1 MNRMFN
7 EKLKKSVAAGLVC
20 ILTVFSLSACVSG
33 RENIPV
39 VTFDGSKL
47 AINGKVVAETHDRI
61 YINRIDSSAV
71 SISLQSTVAKDGSVN
86 IVNVDPDGNEI
97 KLSDVITD
105 RDLYEAAALAQLN
118 QPKIMMRDSVYI
130 GPEVDRDA
138 MEEVLCSYDKAMTL
152 PFIMGDTGIAIIYTE
167 DSGASESVSFEYE
180 SGIIDERFIPGDGV
194 FCHPWMTGRVGT
206 GISGMMKDEYSDHW
220 AENSLEIDNYN
231 GHTYYW
237 FCVAY
242 KDENDNKTYYSVVA
256 EQTDNG
262 RKMICSQQVDGSF
275 TCCNIEEFNRIL
287 ENQ

>member
-1 MNRMFN
+1 MFN
-7 EKLKKSVAAGLVC
+7 EKLKKSVAAGLIC

-118 QPKIMMRDSVYI
+118 QPKSMMRDSVYI

-180 SGIIDERFIPGDGV
+180 SGIIDERFVPGDGV

-256 EQTDNG
+256 EQTDSG
-262 RKMICSQQVDGSF
+262 RKMICSQRVDGSF
-275 TCCNIEEFNRIL
+275 TCCNIEEFSRIL
-287 ENQ
+287 EDQ